1 MSVTIP
7 FNRDFDV
14 RYGELEQVAAGIRRI
29 TARNPGP
36 FTFRGTGTFVL
47 GTGRVAV
54 LDPGPDQPGHVE
66 ALLAGLGREIVSHIL
81 VTHTHRDHS
90 PAARALK
97 EATGAPTYGFGPHG
111 GDRRFGAAE
120 VEAGGDLDFAPDV
133 TVGDGARIE
142 GDDWAVTCVHT
153 PGHTSNHLSFSWD
166 ERRVL
171 FPGDH
176 VMGWS
181 TSIVSPPD
189 GDMGAYMRSLDLL
202 LKRDDGVYYPAH
214 GPEIRDPHAL
224 VRAFIAH
231 RREREDLVLDC
242 LARGIGTVGE
252 MVPVVYADVEA
263 HLHAAAA
270 RSLLATLIH
279 LVESDRAEA
288 LGPLTVDGR
297 YGAR

>member
-1 MSVTIP
+1 MTTP
-7 FNRDFDV
+7 LPLNRDFDV
-14 RYGELEQVAAGIRRI
+14 RYGELEVVAPGIRRI
-29 TARNPGP
+29 TAHNPGP

-47 GTGRVAV
+47 GTGKVAV
-54 LDPGPDQPGHVE
+54 LDPGPDQPEHVE
-66 ALLAGLGREIVSHIL
+66 ALLAGLGQETVSHIL

-90 PAARALK
+90 PAARVLK
-97 EATGAPTYGFGPHG
+97 QATGAPTWGFGPHG
-111 GDRRFGAAE
+111 GGRRPGGGE
-120 VEAGGDLDFAPDV
+120 VEAGGDFDFVPDN
-133 TVGDGARIE
+133 TVGDGDRIE

-189 GDMGAYMRSLDLL
+189 GDMRAYMRSLELL
-202 LKRDDGVYYPAH
+202 LERDDGIYYPAH
-214 GPEIRDPHAL
+214 GPEIRDPHVL

-231 RREREDLVLDC
+231 RHEREDRVLAC
-242 LARGIGTVGE
+242 LDRGIGTVGE
-252 MVPVVYADVEA
+252 MVPLVYEDVAA

-279 LVESDRAEA
+279 LVEDGRAEA
-288 LGPLTVDGR
+288 LGALTVEGR
-297 YGAR
+297 YRAR

>member
-1 MSVTIP
+1 MTTP
-7 FNRDFDV
+7 LPLNRDFDV
-14 RYGELEQVAAGIRRI
+14 RHGELEVVAPGIRRI
-29 TARNPGP
+29 TAHNPGP

-54 LDPGPDQPGHVE
+54 LDPGPDQPEHVE
-66 ALLAGLGREIVSHIL
+66 ALLAGLGQETVSHIL

-90 PAARALK
+90 PAARALRQ
-97 EATGAPTYGFGPHG
+97 ATGAPTWGFGPHG
-111 GDRRFGAAE
+111 GGRRPGQGE
-120 VEAGGDLDFAPDV
+120 VEAGGDFDFVPDN
-133 TVGDGARIE
+133 TVGDGDRIE

-189 GDMGAYMRSLDLL
+189 GDMGAYMRSLDRLL
-202 LKRDDGVYYPAH
+202 ERDDEVYYPAH
-214 GPEIRDPHAL
+214 GPEIRDPHTL

-231 RREREDLVLDC
+231 RHEREHRVLAC
-242 LARGIGTVGE
+242 LDRGIGTVGE
-252 MVPVVYADVEA
+252 MVPLVYEDVAA

-270 RSLLATLIH
+270 RSLLATLIL
-279 LVESDRAEA
+279 LVEDGRAEA
-288 LGPLTVDGR
+288 LGPLTVEGR
-297 YGAR
+297 YRSR